1 MLVRSACRECAA
13 VVRAMG
19 RSDVCCGGRVR
30 PAFPGRRDA
39 QNAIMAQRIRHVKA
53 RCGAMTACAPASALN
68 CGAAEQMGI
77 GGIVETQASAQGLRD
92 ALVRGARAAGVLS
105 KGAGA
110 GRRASAHAHA
120 LADSPCGA
128 EEIGVTALGELLV
141 DFTDA
146 GEASDGRRLFERNPG
161 GAPANVAVGAARLGV
176 RAAFVGKVGADV
188 NGRFLRGVLERED
201 VDCTGLITDAACA
214 TTLSFVEVSPDGERS
229 FSFARKP
236 GGRHADHAVGG
247 CGTGCCRPHRAQSRA
262 PRGHS
267 VAHRRARAH
276 GDA

>member
-1 MLVRSACRECAA
+1 
-13 VVRAMG
+13 
-19 RSDVCCGGRVR
+19 
-30 PAFPGRRDA
+30 
-39 QNAIMAQRIRHVKA
+39 
-53 RCGAMTACAPASALN
+53 
-68 CGAAEQMGI
+68 MGI

-92 ALVRGARAAGVLS
+92 ALVRGARAAGALS

-120 LADSPCGA
+120 SADSPCGA
-128 EEIGVTALGELLV
+128 QEIGVTALGELLV

-146 GEASDGRRLFERNPG
+146 GETSDGRRLFERNPG

-201 VDCTGLITDAACA
+201 VDCTGLIADAACA

-236 GGRHADHAVGG
+236 GAD
-247 CGTGCCRPHRAQSRA
+247 T
-262 PRGHS
+262 
-267 VAHRRARAH
+267 
-276 GDA
+276 